1 MSKANS
7 PKGKN
12 KAVIANITF
21 IGMFIAISMNNND
34 GPDIF
39 ASKHIRHMFGL
50 FILFICSQVIVAY
63 VSSALGDII
72 LLLSIILWIYSIVAV
87 SQNKEPNIP
96 FLSKKFQQW
105 FTFLE

>member
-1 MSKANS
+1 MTNTAI

-39 ASKHIRHMFGL
+39 ATKHIRHMFGL
-50 FILFICSQVIVAY
+50 FIIFICSQVIVAY

-72 LLLSIILWIYSIVAV
+72 FLVSIILWIYSIVAV

-96 FLSKKFQQW
+96 FLSEKFQEW
-105 FTFLE
+105 FTFLD